1 MKKTAKRVVA
11 LMLAMIMVMSMVAC
25 KKEKNNGTTTAAGS
39 GEVAKPQKITVMWD
53 NTIVAE
59 DNGGKD
65 FAKALETA
73 LGMTIDFKRPVHS
86 AYYDVLQTS
95 FVSNEVPDVFVLAA
109 NYYAQ
114 YASTGSLWNME
125 EAWNKSELKASGRL
139 EQWAIDMIAG
149 LKTSGKAG
157 AEGIYGFNL
166 TRGNGCVTYVRT
178 KWLEECGYKADGS
191 EIKTYDDYYQ
201 MCVKFKE
208 KYDIAPV
215 CASKYLNTEAPYTNY
230 LPEFY
235 QGAYP
240 DFYKNAE
247 GKWVDGFSE
256 DAMKQALKRLQDAN
270 NAGLLDPDM
279 GSATTTDAR
288 EGFYAEEHGVFTYWA
303 GTWAQTIIDKLASKG
318 HADTRVTALK
328 PIAEV
333 GKYVERQ
340 APVVAIY
347 SRCEN
352 PEGVFKYFIE
362 PIYDGAEVQAL
373 WTYGVKGVHWDDKA
387 ETITLNGKDSVY
399 AAGEFHFLLD
409 PATSKS
415 FMKKN
420 HIDPLL
426 SMGKFIEGKDPAAT
440 AAKPI
445 VSEKAQEVMAMFN
458 VNCKNAPVIVS
469 TSTVTENSAKI
480 WACRNELVTKIV
492 AQNMNVD
499 DAMKEYTET
508 VGTEV
513 TKCLESLNDQ

>member
-25 KKEKNNGTTTAAGS
+25 KKKEDPKTTTAPG
-39 GEVAKPQKITVMWD
+39 GEVTKPTKITVMWD

-59 DNGGKD
+59 DNGGVE
-65 FAKALETA
+65 FAKELEKA
-73 LGMTIDFKRPVHS
+73 LGMTIEFKRPVHS
-86 AYYDVLQTS
+86 AYYDVLSTA
-95 FVSNEVPDVFVLAA
+95 FVSEDVPDVFVLAA

-114 YASTGSLWNME
+114 YASQGYLWNME
-125 EAWNKSELKASGRL
+125 TAWNNSDLKKSGRL

-149 LKTSGKAG
+149 LKTSGLAD
-157 AEGIYGFNL
+157 EQGIYGFNL

-178 KWLEECGYKADGS
+178 AWLEACGLAADGS
-191 EIKTYDDYYQ
+191 SIKTYQDYYN
-201 MCVKFKE
+201 MCVAFKE
-208 KYDIAPV
+208 KYNVAPV
-215 CASKYLNTEAPYTNY
+215 TASKYLNGEAPYTNY

-240 DFYKNAE
+240 DFYETAS

-256 DAMKQALKRLQDAN
+256 QAMKDALKRLQDAN

-279 GSATTTDAR
+279 GTNTTTNAR
-288 EGFYAEEHGVFTYWA
+288 DGFYAEEHGVFTYWA
-303 GTWAQTIIDKLASKG
+303 GTWAQTIVDKLAAAG
-318 HADTRVTALK
+318 VADTRVTALK

-340 APVVAIY
+340 APVVAI
-347 SRCEN
+347 SSKCSN

-373 WTYGVKGVHWDDKA
+373 WTYGVKGTHWDDKA
-387 ETITLNGKDSVY
+387 ETITLKNKDYVY
-399 AAGEFHFLLD
+399 AANEFHFLLD
-409 PATSKS
+409 PATKSS

-426 SMGKFIEGKDPAAT
+426 QMGKFIEGKDPAAT
-440 AAKPI
+440 AKSPI
-445 VSEKAQEVMAMFN
+445 VSPKALEVMSMFN
-458 VNCKNAPVIVS
+458 VNCKNAPVIIS
-469 TSTVTENSAKI
+469 TTTITENSAKI
-480 WACRNELVTKIV
+480 WEKRNELVTKIV

-499 DAMKEYTET
+499 DAMAEYQSA
-508 VGTEV
+508 VGAEV
-513 TKCLESLNDQ
+513 KKCLESLNDL